1 MKRSLRSC
9 STSSSATAW
18 RVCAAICTPA
28 RPAEC
33 RSAERG
39 LSARAVTIQS
49 VSPSRHIE
57 QGEQIDLGTWA
68 QELQE
73 ERERVAEVN
82 ERRAARR
89 GFLVFAT
96 DPERAPDEPGYRE
109 VY

>member
-1 MKRSLRSC
+1 M
-9 STSSSATAW
+9 
-18 RVCAAICTPA
+18 
-28 RPAEC
+28 
-33 RSAERG
+33 
-39 LSARAVTIQS
+39 
-49 VSPSRHIE
+49 SPSRHIE

-96 DPERAPDEPGYRE
+96 DPERAPEEPGYRE
-109 VY
+109 VYATEAKTPGEAAAKVRPLAEGRRLRTYLATGTYRDELADARWVA